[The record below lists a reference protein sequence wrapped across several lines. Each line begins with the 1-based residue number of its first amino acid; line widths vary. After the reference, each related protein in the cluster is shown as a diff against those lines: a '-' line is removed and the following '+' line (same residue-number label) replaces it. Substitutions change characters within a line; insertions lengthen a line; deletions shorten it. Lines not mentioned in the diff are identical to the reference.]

1 MKQLLITIAAVLVVG
16 CGFGVNKPLV
26 VSVDPVAGAKAPDIS
41 IHVAARDGNIEAVKQ
56 HIATGADVNA
66 KSAGGK
72 LTPLHFAADYGHT
85 EIVELLITKG
95 ADVNAKDDSGLTP
108 LHYAESKEIA
118 EILIT
123 AGADVNAGGQ
133 MTPLHYAAS
142 GGNKEIAELLI
153 DNGADVN
160 AQSFVGMTPLR
171 EAANQGHDS
180 IVELL
185 VAKGADV
192 NLKDSDGR
200 TPLDNTLKAFHKTKT
215 VDLLRKHG
223 AKTAEELK
231 AEGK

>member
-1 MKQLLITIAAVLVVG
+1 MKYLITTIAAVMLVG
-16 CGFGVNKPLV
+16 CGPSK
-26 VSVDPVAGAKAPDIS
+26 S
-41 IHVAARDGNIEAVKQ
+41 IHESVETGDIEVVKQ
-56 HIATGADVNA
+56 HLAAGADVNA
-66 KSAGGK
+66 K
-72 LTPLHFAADYGHT
+72 
-85 EIVELLITKG
+85 
-95 ADVNAKDDSGLTP
+95 NDSGLTP

-142 GGNKEIAELLI
+142 DGKKEIAELLI

-160 AQSFVGMTPLR
+160 AQSLVGMTPLR
-171 EAANQGHDS
+171 EAANQGHDL

-192 NLKDSDGR
+192 NLKDSGGR
-200 TPLDNTLKAFHKTKT
+200 TPLDNTLKAFHTTKT

-223 AKTAEELK
+223 AKTSEELK

>member
-1 MKQLLITIAAVLVVG
+1 MKHLLITTIAAVLLVG
-16 CGFGVNKPLV
+16 CGEASDELLFE
-26 VSVDPVAGAKAPDIS
+26 AIE
-41 IHVAARDGNIEAVKQ
+41 ARNIEAVKK
-56 HIATGADVNA
+56 H
-66 KSAGGK
+66 
-72 LTPLHFAADYGHT
+72 LAA
-85 EIVELLITKG
+85 G

-108 LHYAESKEIA
+108 LHYAEGKEIA

-123 AGADVNAGGQ
+123 EGADVNAGGQ

-142 GGNKEIAELLI
+142 VGNKEIAELLI

-200 TPLDNTLKAFHKTKT
+200 TPLDNTLKAFHKTIT
-215 VDLLRKHG
+215 VELLRKHG
-223 AKTAEELK
+223 GKTSEELK

>member
-1 MKQLLITIAAVLVVG
+1 MKYLITTIAAVVLVG
-16 CGFGVNKPLV
+16 CGP
-26 VSVDPVAGAKAPDIS
+26 SIS
-41 IHVAARDGNIEAVKQ
+41 IHESVETGDIEVIKQ
-56 HIATGADVNA
+56 HLAAGADVNA
-66 KSAGGK
+66 K
-72 LTPLHFAADYGHT
+72 
-85 EIVELLITKG
+85 
-95 ADVNAKDDSGLTP
+95 NDSGLTP

-142 GGNKEIAELLI
+142 DGKKEIAELLI
-153 DNGADVN
+153 ANGADVN
-160 AQSFVGMTPLR
+160 AQSLVGMTPLR
-171 EAANQGHDS
+171 EAANQGHDL

-192 NLKDSDGR
+192 NLKDSGGR
-200 TPLDNTLKAFHKTKT
+200 TPLDNTLKAFHTTKT

-223 AKTAEELK
+223 GKTSEELK